1 MTLFNDVVKNIENRK
16 RRRESGLFNSIP
28 CPFPKLNEYY
38 SGIEKGKYELVTANK
53 KAGKCFGKE
62 TKILM
67 YNGSTKN
74 VEDIIENDLVMGP
87 DSLPRKVSGI
97 NSGQEQ
103 MFIINRKGHNPIRVN
118 ESHILYL
125 YNIRT
130 KSYLT
135 MSVKDYNN
143 LLPTQKTYY
152 KWCQSEPVNFH
163 KEDVLKIDPYFYG
176 LWLGDGHSTE
186 TSITNVDPEII
197 DYLYWFADDNNLN
210 IHNKGITYYLK
221 SEPLLIEYKND
232 YSENILYWNSLSHA
246 AKKYNIRPEYISRA
260 TKSGK
265 VVNNSFW
272 EWKSHRGDFK
282 KLFEEE
288 CGFDKTRISKKYL
301 LSNIDSRREILAG
314 LIDSDG
320 YLDKK
325 GSYEICLKQKSL
337 IQDIIFL
344 CQSLGIKCS
353 IGKDH
358 LIKETHYYRIR
369 LSGQNLLSIPC
380 KVLRKRLNKDYFTY
394 NCLHQSFTIQKDKI
408 DDYYGFTV
416 DKDHLFLLND
426 FSIVHNTQFTD
437 FMYVYHPVR
446 FCMDTQSDLNIKVHY
461 ICLEMTKEQ
470 KMIQAMCHFLY
481 ADSNGAIRVS
491 PAQLRSKDRPL
502 DTEVLNAILKYE
514 KFFISYLDKVQ
525 YVDTIRTVTEINQY
539 TEQLCQR
546 VDPKSEQITELIID
560 HISLVTPRRGQTVK
574 QAIDELSASTFVKA
588 RNNYR
593 INPVVV
599 QQQAND
605 KESLDAKKMGDLLPS
620 FSGLSDSKDT
630 ARDIDFAFGVFSP
643 HNAKMQMYGGINVTK
658 YNDNLRIL
666 NIIGGRESSG
676 NKEVALY
683 FDGAV
688 SKFNEL

>member
-53 KAGKCFGKE
+53 KAGK
-62 TKILM
+62 
-67 YNGSTKN
+67 
-74 VEDIIENDLVMGP
+74 
-87 DSLPRKVSGI
+87 
-97 NSGQEQ
+97 
-103 MFIINRKGHNPIRVN
+103 
-118 ESHILYL
+118 
-125 YNIRT
+125 
-130 KSYLT
+130 
-135 MSVKDYNN
+135 
-143 LLPTQKTYY
+143 
-152 KWCQSEPVNFH
+152 
-163 KEDVLKIDPYFYG
+163 
-176 LWLGDGHSTE
+176 
-186 TSITNVDPEII
+186 
-197 DYLYWFADDNNLN
+197 
-210 IHNKGITYYLK
+210 
-221 SEPLLIEYKND
+221 
-232 YSENILYWNSLSHA
+232 
-246 AKKYNIRPEYISRA
+246 
-260 TKSGK
+260 
-265 VVNNSFW
+265 
-272 EWKSHRGDFK
+272 
-282 KLFEEE
+282 
-288 CGFDKTRISKKYL
+288 
-301 LSNIDSRREILAG
+301 
-314 LIDSDG
+314 
-320 YLDKK
+320 
-325 GSYEICLKQKSL
+325 
-337 IQDIIFL
+337 
-344 CQSLGIKCS
+344 
-353 IGKDH
+353 
-358 LIKETHYYRIR
+358 
-369 LSGQNLLSIPC
+369 
-380 KVLRKRLNKDYFTY
+380 
-394 NCLHQSFTIQKDKI
+394 
-408 DDYYGFTV
+408 
-416 DKDHLFLLND
+416 
-426 FSIVHNTQFTD
+426 TQFTD

-525 YVDTIRTVTEINQY
+525 YVDNIRTVTEINQY